1 MRTIHLASD
10 HAGFALKGLLA
21 RHLESR
27 GYAVQDHGTHST
39 ESCDYPVLAHALAA
53 AVEAEPEGLG
63 VLICGTGIGVS
74 ITANR
79 HPGIRAALC
88 ATELQARLAREHNN
102 ANVLCVGARIIGDE
116 LARAITDA
124 FLDGHF
130 AGGRHQRRL
139 DRINLPA

>member
-1 MRTIHLASD
+1 MIALGCDHGGYELLQEVKAHLDKRGLEYKDFGTYSTDSVDYPDYAS
-10 HAGFALKGLLA
+10 KVA
-21 RHLESR
+21 R
-27 GYAVQDHGTHST
+27 AVQSG
-39 ESCDYPVLAHALAA
+39 EC
-53 AVEAEPEGLG
+53 ECGII
-63 VLICGTGIGVS
+63 ICGTGIGVS

-102 ANVLCVGARIIGDE
+102 ANVLCLGARIIGDE

>member
-88 ATELQARLAREHNN
+88 ATELHKDTDNVSRISLINDTSGLCHNLLRL
-102 ANVLCVGARIIGDE
+102 
-116 LARAITDA
+116 
-124 FLDGHF
+124 
-130 AGGRHQRRL
+130 Q
-139 DRINLPA
+139 

>member
-1 MRTIHLASD
+1 
-10 HAGFALKGLLA
+10 
-21 RHLESR
+21 
-27 GYAVQDHGTHST
+27 
-39 ESCDYPVLAHALAA
+39 
-53 AVEAEPEGLG
+53 VEAEPDALG
-63 VLICGTGIGVS
+63 ILICGTGIGVS

-102 ANVLCVGARIIGDE
+102 ANVLCLGARITGDE

-124 FLDGHF
+124 FLDGSF